1 MSKKD
6 PYEQVRVRWKE
17 STYLEG
23 YSGGLYFPPHKP
35 GTPSLSEPCDRL
47 MAEQLVDAEIE
58 HYAIYEDELE
68 EKAAAERSA
77 AAEKA
82 QEKARAQIAVAPTV
96 SNTAPVVLKSAGAVN
111 GKPQAPLAQ
120 PVPVPEPPREA
131 LRVLRDQT
139 GSTTIVAPTNERG
152 DIKVTAA
159 EVQQA
164 IDSSRDVPRQLA
176 AAEQIADDAD
186 EDADDEQSSAQ
197 SQEVIYAPDLK
208 RPTTREDACE
218 VLGLSA
224 ADAMNGARVKD
235 AYAAAQEKHPAQYHP
250 DHYAQ
255 ATDAYNLLTLP
266 PPPQPAPMPPSD
278 IPPPP
283 KPRRKPR
290 AED

>member
-6 PYEQVRVRWKE
+6 PYQQVRVRWKE
-17 STYLEG
+17 DTYLEG
-23 YSGGLYFPPHKP
+23 YSGGLFFPPHEP

-47 MAEQLVDAEIE
+47 MAEQFVDSEIE

-68 EKAAAERSA
+68 EKAAAERA

-82 QEKARAQIAVAPTV
+82 QEKARTQIAATLTA
-96 SNTAPVVLKSAGAVN
+96 SNTAPVVLKSAGAAN
-111 GKPQAPLAQ
+111 GKPQTPPAQ
-120 PVPVPEPPREA
+120 PVPVPEPPRE
-131 LRVLRDQT
+131 VLVPKPPEAKPRMVETQPR
-139 GSTTIVAPTNERG
+139 SAQPLPVAGVDP
-152 DIKVTAA
+152 
-159 EVQQA
+159 EVQT
-164 IDSSRDVPRQLA
+164 
-176 AAEQIADDAD
+176 ADDAD
-186 EDADDEQSSAQ
+186 EDADDDEQSSTA

-266 PPPQPAPMPPSD
+266 PPPQPAPLPPSD

>member
-1 MSKKD
+1 MSKKN
-6 PYEQVRVRWKE
+6 PYDQVRVRWKAD
-17 STYLEG
+17 TYLEG
-23 YSGGLYFPPHKP
+23 YAGGLYFPPHEP
-35 GTPSLSEPCDRL
+35 GKPSLSEPCDRL

-68 EKAAAERSA
+68 EKAVAERA

-82 QEKARAQIAVAPTV
+82 QEKARAQIAVAPTA

-120 PVPVPEPPREA
+120 PVPVPEPPRE
-131 LRVLRDQT
+131 VLTPKPPEAKPRMVETQDL
-139 GSTTIVAPTNERG
+139 
-152 DIKVTAA
+152 
-159 EVQQA
+159 
-164 IDSSRDVPRQLA
+164 PRQLA
-176 AAEQIADDAD
+176 AAEQTADDDGAD
-186 EDADDEQSSAQ
+186 EDADDDEQPSAPL
-197 SQEVIYAPDLK
+197 QEVIYAPDLK

-266 PPPQPAPMPPSD
+266 PPPQPAPTPTKEALLD

-283 KPRRKPR
+283 KPPRPRRTPR
-290 AED
+290 AEE